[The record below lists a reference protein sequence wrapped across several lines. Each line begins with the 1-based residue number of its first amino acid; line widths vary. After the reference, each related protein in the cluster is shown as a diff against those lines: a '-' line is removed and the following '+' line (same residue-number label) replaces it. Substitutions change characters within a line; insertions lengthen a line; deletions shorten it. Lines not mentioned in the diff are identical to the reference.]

1 LYAATLPPALPT
13 RVPASLPTRLPLSL
27 PRITPPPPTP
37 TPQPANDRAKCDP
50 AYPEKRTC
58 IPPGPP
64 LNQGCAITDQRL
76 FTVLPPDPQHLDAD
90 HDGIGCEPIA

>member
-1 LYAATLPPALPT
+1 MYAATLPPALPT

-27 PRITPPPPTP
+27 PRITPRPPTP
-37 TPQPANDRAKCDP
+37 TPLPANDRAACDP
-50 AYPEKRTC
+50 AYPDKRTC

-64 LNQGCAITDQRL
+64 FDQGCAITDQRL

-90 HDGIGCEPIA
+90 HDGIGCEPVA